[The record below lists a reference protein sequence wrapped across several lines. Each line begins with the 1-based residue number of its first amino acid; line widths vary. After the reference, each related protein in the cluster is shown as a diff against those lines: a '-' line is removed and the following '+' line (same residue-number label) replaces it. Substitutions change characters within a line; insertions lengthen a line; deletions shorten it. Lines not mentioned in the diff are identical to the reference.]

1 MNVSHLNVTL
11 ANRLILA
18 DFSAQFPAGQVSC
31 LVGPNGCGK
40 TTLLRTL
47 AGLIPARSGQAELN
61 GQDLLT
67 ADRRQRALRLAYLP
81 QSRPVPQIRAGLLIE
96 HGRFPHEG
104 FSKRLD
110 SRGRQAMEE
119 AMALTNTTHLAN
131 RFLPE
136 LSGGERQRIYLAA
149 ALAQETEVL
158 LLDEP
163 TTFLDLRY
171 QLELLELCR
180 TLAQQGKTVVLVL
193 HDLLQAFTC
202 ADTVCVMDKG
212 QCAACAP
219 AKELL
224 GHPLLGEI
232 FGYDLLPGD
241 FGIYTCRLARRKD
254 SL

>member
-1 MNVSHLNVTL
+1 MNVSHLHVTL
-11 ANRLILA
+11 SGHAVLE

-31 LVGPNGCGK
+31 VVGPNGCGK

-47 AGLIPARSGQAELN
+47 AGLIPARQGQAELN

-67 ADRRQRALRLAYLP
+67 MDRRQRALHLAYLP
-81 QSRPVPQIRAGLLIE
+81 QSRPVPRMQAGLLIE

-110 SRGRQAMEE
+110 PRGQQAMEE
-119 AMALTNTTHLAN
+119 AMALTDTGPLIN

-163 TTFLDLRY
+163 TTYLDLRY

-180 TLAQQGKTVVLVL
+180 TLARQGKTVVLVL
-193 HDLLQAFTC
+193 HDLLQAFTY

-212 QCAACAP
+212 RCAACAP
-219 AKELL
+219 AGDLL
-224 GHPLLGEI
+224 GDARLGEI
-232 FGYDLLPGD
+232 FGYDILPGD
-241 FGIYTCRLARRKD
+241 TGLYTCRLARRKD
-254 SL
+254 TP